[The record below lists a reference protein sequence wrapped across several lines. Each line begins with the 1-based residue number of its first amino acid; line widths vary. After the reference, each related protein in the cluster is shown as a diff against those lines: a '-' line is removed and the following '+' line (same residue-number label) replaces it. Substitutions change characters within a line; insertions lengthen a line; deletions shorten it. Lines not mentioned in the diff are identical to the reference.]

1 MILGNVE
8 EVVTYVEIDDETYEK
23 IIRVRICFT

>member
-8 EVVTYVEIDDETYEK
+8 EVVTYVEIDDEIFEK
-23 IIRVRICFT
+23 IIRIKI

>member
-8 EVVTYVEIDDETYEK
+8 EVVTYVEIDDEIFEK
-23 IIRVRICFT
+23 IIRIKIWFT